1 MLKESDLIIRL
12 IFEHGAFTAT
22 DTQATAQALCW
33 YSVGLFAYA
42 ANKVMVPVFYATG
55 NICYPVI
62 GSFLGV
68 AANLA
73 VINLVIATMGHRGIA
88 FSTFCAMMLNFVFLS
103 VVLYRKLHGYPLWHL
118 VTGLGKIFCAGDVV
132 ELAAAQAQQEVAA
145 GGVGGQGEHGAGV
158 LGGRPGVVRHEMG
171 VIV

>member
-1 MLKESDLIIRL
+1 MLFRS
-12 IFEHGAFTAT
+12 
-22 DTQATAQALCW
+22 ALCW

-55 NICYPVI
+55 NTRYPVI

-88 FSTFCAMMLNFVFLS
+88 HSGS
-103 VVLYRKLHGYPLWHL
+103 QRSPQHPPQ
-118 VTGLGKIFCAGDVV
+118 D
-132 ELAAAQAQQEVAA
+132 
-145 GGVGGQGEHGAGV
+145 
-158 LGGRPGVVRHEMG
+158 
-171 VIV
+171 

>member
-1 MLKESDLIIRL
+1 MCSSDLTSSLVLVLALALPATAGLVLLAEPIIRL

-55 NICYPVI
+55 NTRYPVI

-73 VINLVIATMGHRGIA
+73 VINLVIASTTNLTLQGAAESFFARGLEFPQLLIGG
-88 FSTFCAMMLNFVFLS
+88 TC
-103 VVLYRKLHGYPLWHL
+103 YRFQHL
-118 VTGLGKIFCAGDVV
+118 
-132 ELAAAQAQQEVAA
+132 E
-145 GGVGGQGEHGAGV
+145 
-158 LGGRPGVVRHEMG
+158 
-171 VIV
+171 